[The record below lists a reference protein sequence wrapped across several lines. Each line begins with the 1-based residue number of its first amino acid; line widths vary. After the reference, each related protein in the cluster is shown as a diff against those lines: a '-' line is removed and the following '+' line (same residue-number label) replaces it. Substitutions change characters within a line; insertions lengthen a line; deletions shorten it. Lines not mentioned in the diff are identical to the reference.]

1 MSKSS
6 VLLRVLVATVVAFF
20 CVAGTVRSAHAAVI
34 VDPGTTDSGIVV
46 SFWGNVVIISGTG
59 AGVGGSIKMTVDTP
73 SSMDV
78 TLKTIGCDADA
89 RFAIALDGQT
99 LVPTSASGVGQPFFA
114 TYSDV
119 SLSVGTHAV
128 TVQQTYSTGGIDV
141 AKYTI
146 SVTANESGG
155 GTPSSVPEPAT
166 MILLG
171 TGLFGLV
178 GLRQRRRN
186 KDKQSAR

>member
-1 MSKSS
+1 MTKPS
-6 VLLRVLVATVVAFF
+6 VLLRVLLATVVAFF
-20 CVAGTVRSAHAAVI
+20 CVAGTARRANAAVI

-46 SFWGNVVIISGTG
+46 SLFGDVTIISLSSLQ
-59 AGVGGSIKMTVDTP
+59 GGDAINMTVDTP
-73 SSMDV
+73 STMDV
-78 TLKTIGCDADA
+78 TLNTLSADA
-89 RFAIALDGQT
+89 GGGFAIVLDTQT
-99 LVPTSASGVGQPFFA
+99 LVPTTASAAGQPFFA
-114 TYSDV
+114 TYKDV
-119 SLSVGTHAV
+119 SLDVGTHTV
-128 TVQQTYSTGGIDV
+128 TVTSSAWV
-141 AKYTI
+141 AAAKYTL
-146 SVTANESGG
+146 SVTANASGG